1 LESKERGQLKAQNN
15 YYYLNFVF
23 TFSPIKKTDMNILEL
38 IKKRYTAKKYNTD
51 KAIPQEKI
59 EDLKEIL
66 RLTPSSIN
74 IQPWKF
80 TFVQNPEIKAKLA
93 SVSMH
98 NAEKIN
104 QAQLLIVFSV
114 VDDLDAFQK
123 VVDNEFSQARR
134 DWYNQIKA
142 SMPEADLKIWLSK
155 QVYIAL
161 GVGLTASIALGLDST
176 AMEGIET
183 DKYKAILN
191 MATYK
196 PLFAMAVGYGA
207 EEDSNRIE
215 VTPKSRRLLENVIET
230 I

>member
-1 LESKERGQLKAQNN
+1 
-15 YYYLNFVF
+15 
-23 TFSPIKKTDMNILEL
+23 MNILDL
-38 IKKRYTAKKYNTD
+38 IQKRYTAKKYNAD
-51 KAIPQEKI
+51 KVIPQEKI
-59 EDLKEIL
+59 EELKEIL

-104 QAQLLIVFSV
+104 QAQLLVVFSV

-123 VVDNEFSQARR
+123 VVDNEFPQFRKEMYNKMKTYKSQ
-134 DWYNQIKA
+134 
-142 SMPEADLKIWLSK
+142 ADLKIWLSQ

-161 GVGLTASIALGLDST
+161 GVGLTASVAMGLDST

-191 MATYK
+191 MEAYK
-196 PLFAMAVGYGA
+196 PLFAMAIGYGA
-207 EEDSNRIE
+207 EEDSNRLE

-230 I
+230 V

>member
-1 LESKERGQLKAQNN
+1 
-15 YYYLNFVF
+15 
-23 TFSPIKKTDMNILEL
+23 MNILDL
-38 IKKRYTAKKYNTD
+38 IQKRYTAKKYNAD
-51 KAIPQEKI
+51 KVIPQEKI

-93 SVSMH
+93 SVSLH
-98 NAEKIN
+98 NEEKIN
-104 QAQLLIVFSV
+104 QAKLLVVFSV
-114 VDDLDAFQK
+114 VDDFDAFQK
-123 VVDNEFSQARR
+123 VVDNEFPQARK

-161 GVGLTASIALGLDST
+161 GVGLTASAALGLDST
-176 AMEGIET
+176 PMEGIET
-183 DKYKAILN
+183 DKYSTILN
-191 MATYK
+191 MKAYK
-196 PLFAMAVGYGA
+196 PLFAMAVGYGS
-207 EEDSNRIE
+207 EDDFNRIE
-215 VTPKSRRLLENVIET
+215 VTPKTRRSLENVIET

>member
-1 LESKERGQLKAQNN
+1 
-15 YYYLNFVF
+15 
-23 TFSPIKKTDMNILEL
+23 MNILDL
-38 IKKRYTAKKYNTD
+38 IQKRYTAKKYNAD

-93 SVSMH
+93 SVSLH
-98 NAEKIN
+98 NEEKIN
-104 QAQLLIVFSV
+104 QAKLLVVFSV

-123 VVDNEFSQARR
+123 VVDNEFPQARK

-161 GVGLTASIALGLDST
+161 GVGLTASAALGLDST
-176 AMEGIET
+176 PMEGIET
-183 DKYKAILN
+183 DKYRAILN
-191 MATYK
+191 MKAYK
-196 PLFAMAVGYGA
+196 PLFAMAVGYGS
-207 EEDSNRIE
+207 EDDFNRIE
-215 VTPKSRRLLENVIET
+215 VTPKTRRSLENVIET

>member
-1 LESKERGQLKAQNN
+1 
-15 YYYLNFVF
+15 
-23 TFSPIKKTDMNILEL
+23 MNILDL
-38 IKKRYTAKKYNTD
+38 IQKRYTAKKYNAD

-93 SVSMH
+93 SVSLH
-98 NAEKIN
+98 NEEKIN
-104 QAQLLIVFSV
+104 QAKLLVVFSV
-114 VDDLDAFQK
+114 VDDFDAFQK
-123 VVDNEFSQARR
+123 VVDNEFPQARK

-161 GVGLTASIALGLDST
+161 GVGLTASAALGLDST
-176 AMEGIET
+176 PMEGIET
-183 DKYKAILN
+183 DKYSTILN
-191 MATYK
+191 MKAYK
-196 PLFAMAVGYGA
+196 PLFAMAVGYGS
-207 EEDSNRIE
+207 EDDFNRIE
-215 VTPKSRRLLENVIET
+215 VTPKTRRSLENVIET

>member
-1 LESKERGQLKAQNN
+1 
-15 YYYLNFVF
+15 
-23 TFSPIKKTDMNILEL
+23 MNILDL
-38 IKKRYTAKKYNTD
+38 IQKRYTAKTYNPN

-80 TFVQNPEIKAKLA
+80 TFVQNPEIKSKLA
-93 SVSMH
+93 AVSMH
-98 NAEKIN
+98 NTEKIN
-104 QAQLLIVFSV
+104 QAQLLVVFSV
-114 VDDLDAFQK
+114 ADDLDAFQK
-123 VVDNEFSQARR
+123 VVDEELAAARR
-134 DWYNQIKA
+134 DWYNKIKA
-142 SMPEADLKIWLSK
+142 STPEADLKTWLAK

-176 AMEGIET
+176 AMEGIES
-183 DKYKAILN
+183 DKYSTILG
-191 MATYK
+191 MTEYK

-207 EEDSNRIE
+207 EDDFNRIE
-215 VTPKSRRLLENVIET
+215 VTPKSRRTLDSVIET

>member
-1 LESKERGQLKAQNN
+1 
-15 YYYLNFVF
+15 
-23 TFSPIKKTDMNILEL
+23 MNILEL
-38 IKKRYTAKKYNTD
+38 IAKRYNTKKYNTD

-80 TFVQNPEIKAKLA
+80 TFVQNPEIKTKLA

-98 NAEKIN
+98 NTEKIN
-104 QAQLLIVFSV
+104 QAPLLVVFSV
-114 VDDLDAFQK
+114 ADDLDAFQK
-123 VVDNEFSQARR
+123 VVDNELPQARR

-142 SMPEADLKIWLSK
+142 SMPEADLKVWLSQ

-176 AMEGIET
+176 AMEGIES
-183 DKYKAILN
+183 DKYMDILN
-191 MATYK
+191 LSAYK
-196 PLFAMAVGYGA
+196 PLFAMAVGYA
-207 EEDSNRIE
+207 SEDDFNRIE
-215 VTPKSRRLLENVIET
+215 ATPKSRRLLENIIEA

>member
-1 LESKERGQLKAQNN
+1 MQENKQK
-15 YYYLNFVF
+15 
-23 TFSPIKKTDMNILEL
+23 IMNILEL
-38 IKKRYTAKKYNTD
+38 IQKRYTAKHYQSD
-51 KAIPQEKI
+51 KAIPQDKI
-59 EDLKEIL
+59 EELKEIL

-80 TFVQNPEIKAKLA
+80 TFVQNPEMKSKLA

-98 NAEKIN
+98 NTEKIN
-104 QAQLLIVFSV
+104 QAHLLVVFSV
-114 VDDLDAFQK
+114 ADDLDAFQK
-123 VVDNEFSQARR
+123 IVDEELPTARR

-142 SMPEADLKIWLSK
+142 KTPEADLKTWLAK

-176 AMEGIET
+176 AMEGIES
-183 DKYKAILN
+183 DKYRDILD
-191 MATYK
+191 MKEYK

-207 EEDSNRIE
+207 EDDFNRIE
-215 VTPKSRRLLENVIET
+215 VTPKSRRALESVIES

>member
-1 LESKERGQLKAQNN
+1 
-15 YYYLNFVF
+15 
-23 TFSPIKKTDMNILEL
+23 MNILEL
-38 IKKRYTAKKYNTD
+38 IQKRYTAKKYNSD
-51 KAIPQEKI
+51 KAIPKEKI

-98 NAEKIN
+98 NQEKVN
-104 QAQLLIVFSV
+104 QAQLLVVFSV
-114 VDDLDAFQK
+114 ADDLDAFQK
-123 VVDNEFSQARR
+123 VVDTELPQARR
-134 DWYNQIKA
+134 DWYNQIRA
-142 SMPEADLKIWLSK
+142 STPEADLKIWLAK

-176 AMEGIET
+176 PMEGIET
-183 DKYKAILN
+183 DKYMAILN
-191 MATYK
+191 MSVYK

-207 EEDSNRIE
+207 EDDFNRIE

>member
-1 LESKERGQLKAQNN
+1 
-15 YYYLNFVF
+15 
-23 TFSPIKKTDMNILEL
+23 MNILAL
-38 IKKRYTAKKYNTD
+38 IQKRYTAKKYNAD
-51 KAIPQEKI
+51 KVIPKEKI

-74 IQPWKF
+74 IQPWRF

-93 SVSMH
+93 AVSMH

-104 QAQLLIVFSV
+104 QAQLLVVFSV
-114 VDDLDAFQK
+114 VDDLVVFQK
-123 VVDNEFSQARR
+123 VVDNELPQARR

-176 AMEGIET
+176 AMEGIES
-183 DKYKAILN
+183 DKYRDILN
-191 MATYK
+191 MPAYK
-196 PLFAMAVGYGA
+196 PLFAMAVGYGS

-215 VTPKSRRLLENVIET
+215 VTPKSRRTLENVIES

>member
-1 LESKERGQLKAQNN
+1 
-15 YYYLNFVF
+15 
-23 TFSPIKKTDMNILEL
+23 MNILDL
-38 IKKRYTAKKYNTD
+38 IQKRYTAKKYNAD
-51 KAIPQEKI
+51 KTIPADKI
-59 EDLKEIL
+59 KALKEIL

-80 TFVQNPEIKAKLA
+80 TFIQNPEVKTKLA

-98 NAEKIN
+98 NTEKIN
-104 QAQLLIVFSV
+104 QAQLLVVFSV
-114 VDDLDAFQK
+114 AEDLDTFQK
-123 VVDNEFSQARR
+123 VVDNEFPQFRKEM
-134 DWYNQIKA
+134 YNKMKA
-142 SMPEADLKIWLSK
+142 YNSEADLKIWLAK

-161 GVGLTASIALGLDST
+161 GVGLTASVAMGLDST

-191 MATYK
+191 MTAYK

-207 EEDSNRIE
+207 EEDSNRLE
-215 VTPKSRRLLENVIET
+215 VTPKSRRLLEDVIET

>member
-1 LESKERGQLKAQNN
+1 VKPFISLTL
-15 YYYLNFVF
+15 YLCLAIG
-23 TFSPIKKTDMNILEL
+23 TFKKKTMNILDL
-38 IKKRYTAKKYNTD
+38 IQKRYTAKKYNAK

-80 TFVQNPEIKAKLA
+80 TFVQNQEIKAKLA

-98 NAEKIN
+98 NGEKIN
-104 QAQLLIVFSV
+104 QAQLLVVFSV
-114 VDDLDAFQK
+114 ADDLDAFQK
-123 VVDNEFSQARR
+123 VVDNELGEARR
-134 DWYNQIKA
+134 NWYNQIKA

-161 GVGLTASIALGLDST
+161 GVSLTASAALGLDST
-176 AMEGIET
+176 AMEGIES
-183 DKYKAILN
+183 DKYKTILN

-196 PLFAMAVGYGA
+196 PLFAMAVGYA
-207 EEDSNRIE
+207 SAEDSNRIE